1 MPATAVFSSCR
12 RRAALH
18 CGFTLI
24 EVLVALS
31 LLGFGLLSLAGS
43 VIIITRLVD
52 RGRSSG
58 RAAFV
63 ALRQVET
70 LRLAHLA
77 SPGLCGRS
85 SSGSLTAGDL
95 AVSWTATPTG
105 PSLRVVVEVTGW
117 RGRTRV
123 TDTVSTALPC

>member
-1 MPATAVFSSCR
+1 MPATVVLSPR
-12 RRAALH
+12 RRSAALSR
-18 CGFTLI
+18 GFTLI

-43 VIIITRLVD
+43 VTIVSRLVD

-63 ALRQVET
+63 ALRQLET
-70 LRLAHLA
+70 MRHANLT
-77 SPGLCGRS
+77 SPGSCSRS
-85 SSGSLTAGDL
+85 SSGSLSAGDL
-95 AVSWTATPTG
+95 TVSWTATPTG
-105 PSLRVVVEVTGW
+105 PSLRVVVAITGW
-117 RGRTRV
+117 RGRTRA

>member
-1 MPATAVFSSCR
+1 MPATVVLSPRR
-12 RRAALH
+12 RRAAPSR
-18 CGFTLI
+18 GFTLI

-43 VIIITRLVD
+43 VTIVSRLVD

-63 ALRQVET
+63 ALRQLET
-70 LRLAHLA
+70 MRHANLT
-77 SPGLCGRS
+77 SPGSCGRS
-85 SSGSLTAGDL
+85 SSGSLSAGDL
-95 AVSWTATPTG
+95 TVSWTATPTG
-105 PSLRVVVEVTGW
+105 PSLRVVVAITGW
-117 RGRTRV
+117 RGRTRA